1 MARSRDDESGADA
14 DPIARARRA
23 TEFFAPRVPGQLGC
37 IFDHSAADLV
47 VGHIDVTES
56 LIAGTGFLFAPAVI
70 ALADTCAAIGCGNN
84 IPAGS
89 SFTTI
94 ELKTNFLSSARVGE
108 RVSCRCTPV
117 HLGRQTH
124 VWDATVT
131 NETTGRAMAVF
142 RCTQMVL
149 PPR

>member
-1 MARSRDDESGADA
+1 MTQPLDMDPVAKARG
-14 DPIARARRA
+14 A
-23 TEFFAPRVPGQLGC
+23 TEFFGPRVPGQLGC
-37 IFDHSAADLV
+37 VFDHSASDLV
-47 VGHIDVTES
+47 TGHIDVTEN

-84 IPAGS
+84 IPQGA

-94 ELKTNFLSSARVGE
+94 ELKSNFLSSARVGE
-108 RVSCRCTPV
+108 RVTCRCIPA

-124 VWDATVT
+124 VWDAVVN
-131 NETTGRAMAVF
+131 NETTGRVMALF

-149 PPR
+149 IPR

>member
-1 MARSRDDESGADA
+1 MSTSGEAV
-14 DPIARARRA
+14 DPVARARRV

-37 IFDHSAADLV
+37 VFDHSSEDLV
-47 VGHIDVTES
+47 TGHIDVTDN

-84 IPAGS
+84 VPPGA

-94 ELKTNFLSSARVGE
+94 ELKANFLASARVGE
-108 RVSCRCTPV
+108 RVTCRCTPA

-124 VWDATVT
+124 VWDATVV
-131 NETTGRAMAVF
+131 NESSGRVIALF

-149 PPR
+149 APR